1 MRKYACQL
9 DENESKAPPV
19 VLTMAETVPA
29 GVADLVRLE
38 DTV

>member
-1 MRKYACQL
+1 MRKYACQH

-19 VLTMAETVPA
+19 VMTMAETVPA
-29 GVADLVRLE
+29 GVADLVTLE

>member
-1 MRKYACQL
+1 MRKYACQH
-9 DENESKAPPV
+9 DENESEAPPV